1 MTAYIN
7 PEWKWVFY
15 EEDTLPPNDFLH
27 YRKYKIRT
35 IKSFRIDSA
44 VNMINGRW
52 TISCSSNCKI
62 YKWMLSYFNESQL
75 KYKTLSMTDDEVK
88 VFLDQ
93 LDSTMEVIYGR

>member
-15 EEDTLPPNDFLH
+15 EEDTLPPDDLCH
-27 YRKYKIRT
+27 YSIYKIKRV
-35 IKSFRIDSA
+35 ISFRIESPP
-44 VNMINGRW
+44 NLMKGRW

-62 YKWMLSYFNESQL
+62 YKWMLSYFSESQL

-88 VFLDQ
+88 MFLDQ
-93 LDSTMEVIYGR
+93 LDSAMEVIYGR

>member
-15 EEDTLPPNDFLH
+15 EDDTLPPDDLLH
-27 YRKYKIRT
+27 YTRYKLRK
-35 IKSFRIDSA
+35 IKSFSVHHIPY
-44 VNMINGRW
+44 IENGRW
-52 TISCSSNCKI
+52 TICCSSNCKI

-93 LDSTMEVIYGR
+93 LDSAMEVIYGR